1 MKVKIITLD
10 NKASG
15 DLTLSKDV
23 FGLPERQDILARMVN
38 YQLAKRR
45 SGTHRV
51 KNRNEVS
58 GTTKK
63 SIRQKGSGGA
73 RHGAR
78 TAPIFVGGGRA
89 FGPKPRSYAHGLPKK
104 VRALA
109 LRTALSAKVSAGK
122 LIVLEDAKL
131 KSAKTADFRKQLSK
145 LDLNNALFVTGAEVD
160 GNLALASR
168 NVPNIDVLP
177 SQGANVYD
185 ILRRDALVLTKE
197 AVETLEARLK

>member
-1 MKVKIITLD
+1 MKMKVITLE

-23 FGLPERQDILARMVN
+23 FGCEARQDILSRMVN

-45 SGTHRV
+45 AGTHRV

-73 RHGAR
+73 RHAAR

-89 FGPKPRSYAHGLPKK
+89 HGPKPRSYAHSLPKK

-109 LRTALSAKVSAGK
+109 LRTALSVKAASGK
-122 LIVLEDAKL
+122 LVILDDAKL
-131 KSAKTADFRKQLSK
+131 KSAKTADFRGK
-145 LDLNNALFVTGAEVD
+145 LAKLELTNALFVTGAEVD
-160 GNLALASR
+160 GNLAKASA

-185 ILRRDALVLTKE
+185 ILRRDTLVLTKD
-197 AVETLEARLK
+197 AVEALEARLK